1 MGIQQQQHDP
11 DSALRQQQRREYD
24 QALQ

>member
-1 MGIQQQQHDP
+1 MGIQQQQHDH
-11 DSALRQQQRREYD
+11 DAALRQQQRREYD